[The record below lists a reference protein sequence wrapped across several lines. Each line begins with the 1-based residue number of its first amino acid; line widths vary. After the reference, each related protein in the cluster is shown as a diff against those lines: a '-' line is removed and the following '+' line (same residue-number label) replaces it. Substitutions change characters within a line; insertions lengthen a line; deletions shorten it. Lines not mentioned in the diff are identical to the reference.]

1 MNDNLPPPPMY
12 DIDDDTRALM
22 EGVLA
27 MAQRTVDTQYDQETA
42 DELQDILV
50 DMADRFG
57 IEMHAMDLVENED
70 GVITLT
76 PIKLEEEAEPEKPRW
91 TPKVIEND
99 DPRPRRQERS
109 GRDFFGTGFYYNHRQ

>member
-12 DIDDDTRALM
+12 DIDDDTKALM

-57 IEMHAMDLVENED
+57 IEMHSMDLVENED

-76 PIKLEEEAEPEKPRW
+76 PIKLEEEPEKPRW

-99 DPRPRRQERS
+99 DPRPRR
-109 GRDFFGTGFYYNHRQ
+109 

>member
-1 MNDNLPPPPMY
+1 MY
-12 DIDDDTRALM
+12 DIDEDTRALV

-76 PIKLEEEAEPEKPRW
+76 PVVLEEPEPEKPRW

-99 DPRPRRQERS
+99 DPRPRR
-109 GRDFFGTGFYYNHRQ
+109 